1 MRTYE
6 QERTKFLS
14 KNSDYIEEYDYISGK
29 SLMSDIDV
37 LWKSY
42 VSTGVS
48 PSKFFNG
55 IRRIL
60 INSYGNYE
68 NIDIIKILSS
78 DISNNKEISIS
89 LQNYFND
96 IKTAY
101 DKISKKHPEFN
112 DKNRDDIINSNLKLV
127 ISIAKKYRNRGLSF
141 EELISAGNLGL
152 VTAWEK
158 YNPEKNKL
166 RDVLVSIFENGPSEV
181 SQEYIQATFE
191 DEVVYGD
198 NLIEDIKRDFVE
210 QRAYKKCEV
219 IDWINKHIKN
229 AKFSSVA
236 ALWIRA
242 YILQEINNYSRVV
255 RKPKSDIDK
264 DFEATGRYLRENI
277 VPLEINDEDGMYNV
291 DLPDTTPEHVTM
303 DDTVNRSFFK
313 AKIEQLLDGVSLRD
327 RRILFRSFGIGLP
340 RTMSIKEISDIEGV
354 TQMRVTQIVQSAI
367 NTMRKNAMKLNVSEN
382 DIFKYINNDD

>member
-6 QERTKFLS
+6 QEKTKFFS
-14 KNSDYIEEYDYISGK
+14 KMSDYIEEYDYISGK
-29 SLMSDIDV
+29 SLMNDIDI

-42 VSTGVS
+42 CNIGVS
-48 PSKFFNG
+48 PSKFFSG
-55 IRRIL
+55 VRRIL

-68 NIDIIKILSS
+68 NIDIIKILSN
-78 DISNNKEISIS
+78 DISGNKEISIS

-96 IKTAY
+96 IKIAY

-112 DKNRDDIINSNLKLV
+112 NENRDDIINSNLKLV

-166 RDVLVSIFENGPSEV
+166 RDVLVNIFETGPSEM
-181 SQEYIQATFE
+181 SIEYIRSIFE

-198 NLIEDIKRDFVE
+198 NLIEDINHDFIE
-210 QRAYKKCEV
+210 PRTYKKDEV

-264 DFEATGRYLRENI
+264 DFEETGRYLRENI
-277 VPLEINDEDGMYNV
+277 VPLEVSDEDGVYNI
-291 DLPDTTPEHVTM
+291 DMPDTSAEHVAI
-303 DDTVNRSFFK
+303 DDTTNRSFFK

-367 NTMRKNAMKLNVSEN
+367 NTMRKNATKLNISED